1 LTLGIIFSVDN
12 NDPNLVDLHGLTI
25 AEAQTVVR
33 EAVTQWFS
41 RSTMQASRIAGK
53 PLKIIC
59 GVGSHSKD
67 RIARLYPTILSLL
80 MKDGWRCEAENG
92 VIFVKGVSRIMP
104 ANKR

>member
-1 LTLGIIFSVDN
+1 M
-12 NDPNLVDLHGLTI
+12 DLHGLTI

-41 RSTMQASRIAGK
+41 RSTMQASRVAAK

-67 RIARLYPTILSLL
+67 RIARLYPTIMNLL

-92 VIFVKGVSRIMP
+92 VILVKGVSRIMP
-104 ANKR
+104 GKK